1 MLDLKEVINL
11 GRKVS
16 ILPIIS
22 DGKELRIAE
31 TDGFGWL
38 TGVVAEG

>member
-1 MLDLKEVINL
+1 VTFVLDLKEVINL
-11 GRKVS
+11 GRKES

-31 TDGFGWL
+31 ADGSDGWP
-38 TGVVAEG
+38 E